1 MMVHGKVVI
10 VTGAARGIGQEY
22 ARACANAGAKVV
34 ATDINDCGQTLDSVK
49 AASGNAI
56 AVKVNV
62 SDIQATAS
70 RVAAAIKAYG
80 RVDGLINNA
89 ALYGTLRGG
98 K

>member
-1 MMVHGKVVI
+1 MMLDGKVVI

-49 AASGNAI
+49 ATGGNAI

-62 SDIQATAS
+62 SDIQAS
-70 RVAAAIKAYG
+70 LDVFYG
-80 RVDGLINNA
+80 VHAGSLGWMRPTV
-89 ALYGTLRGG
+89 Y
-98 K
+98 